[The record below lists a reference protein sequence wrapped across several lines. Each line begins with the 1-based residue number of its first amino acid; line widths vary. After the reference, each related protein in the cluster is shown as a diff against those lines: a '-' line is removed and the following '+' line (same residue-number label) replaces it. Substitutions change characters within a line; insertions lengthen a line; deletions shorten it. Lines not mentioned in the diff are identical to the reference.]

1 MSLDPDM
8 LKLIGDLYSA
18 ATDPSL
24 WEPAVRRLADVFSSS
39 AAFLFLIDGQSVAG
53 SKQLSYGMPDE
64 TLREYAEETYK
75 ICPRIKAHVKEP
87 GRRVL
92 YDYVHTAE
100 SEIKRH
106 PFYDWLNKSAGMRYY
121 IGSAL
126 SVDKTTQLVVT
137 LQRTPAEGHVQ
148 RSDIEQFE
156 ALLPHFERVVQIRS
170 RLGYLDAR
178 MQAADAALDRLS
190 SGVVVVNASGAIASM
205 NRAAENL
212 LRDNDGLLLD
222 RGHLKAKHWDDNKT
236 LQATIR
242 QAALTSMQRSRE
254 RSDELVKREL

>member
-1 MSLDPDM
+1 MPPDPDI
-8 LKLIGDLYSA
+8 LNLLGDLYA
-18 ATDPSL
+18 VATDSSAWDL
-24 WEPAVRRLADVFSSS
+24 LARRLTEVFACTAS
-39 AAFLFLIDGQSVAG
+39 FIYLIDNEAKTGMAPVVHEFSEEAAIE
-53 SKQLSYGMPDE
+53 YGTEVMH
-64 TLREYAEETYK
+64 Y
-75 ICPRIKAHVKEP
+75 CPRYKNHIENPHQK
-87 GRRVL
+87 VL
-92 YDYVHTAE
+92 FDYQHSDE
-100 SEIKRH
+100 SQMDRDL
-106 PFYDWLNKSAGMRYY
+106 FYNWIGKSVGVRYY
-121 IGSAL
+121 MATAQQI
-126 SVDKTTQLVVT
+126 DKHRELAVT
-137 LQRTPAEGHVQ
+137 LHQTKEKGHFQRHDMA
-148 RSDIEQFE
+148 RF
-156 ALLPHFERVVQIRS
+156 AMLLPHFERIVQIRS